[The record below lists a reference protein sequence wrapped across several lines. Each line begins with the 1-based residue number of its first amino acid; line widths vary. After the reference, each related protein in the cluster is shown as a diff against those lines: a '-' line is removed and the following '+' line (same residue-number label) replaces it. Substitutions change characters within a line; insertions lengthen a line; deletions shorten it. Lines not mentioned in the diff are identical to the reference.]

1 VVQVVEVQVMMVLLM
16 DQVVLVT
23 QVIQVPLKVI
33 QVDQFQR
40 LLQQEVHG
48 LVLEVVDLVAL
59 VQTELAVELLEQVD
73 HQLQAVLQ
81 DHLLQE
87 LVVVEVVFMVDQ
99 EELVRVELLVVEEQ
113 QLVVED
119 LLLDQEVLQL
129 IQDLDQ
135 EH

>member
-1 VVQVVEVQVMMVLLM
+1 MKGPTERQGWRC
-16 DQVVLVT
+16 
-23 QVIQVPLKVI
+23 I
-33 QVDQFQR
+33 
-40 LLQQEVHG
+40 
-48 LVLEVVDLVAL
+48 EVVDLVAL

-99 EELVRVELLVVEEQ
+99 EELVRVELPVVEEQ
-113 QLVVED
+113 QPVVED
-119 LLLDQEVLQL
+119 LRLVAEVLQL
-129 IQDLDQ
+129 IQDLDR

>member
-1 VVQVVEVQVMMVLLM
+1 M
-16 DQVVLVT
+16 
-23 QVIQVPLKVI
+23 
-33 QVDQFQR
+33 
-40 LLQQEVHG
+40 
-48 LVLEVVDLVAL
+48 
-59 VQTELAVELLEQVD
+59 LLE
-73 HQLQAVLQ
+73 HELHALLQ

-99 EELVRVELLVVEEQ
+99 EELVRVELPVVEEQ
-113 QLVVED
+113 QPVVED